1 MCASISSFFSPTIWH
16 ETPYSYFRISSLL
29 PTTPSET
36 LQGRPT
42 SHADLAAN
50 ALFYF
55 YFIFFFVTKYF
66 FFIYFSIYLLNS
78 FFLRVILSFVFLL
91 FSIRYPPPPAIVSIL
106 KKKNIYAIALPIFK
120 WFTNLNFKSI
130 PAGSMKT
137 NNILINRWQKKNK
150 KNKKIQFQK

>member
-1 MCASISSFFSPTIWH
+1 MPQFPLFVFLPFAFGTTHPILISVFLLSFRRHPVRPSKDAQRLTQTWPPT
-16 ETPYSYFRISSLL
+16 PF
-29 PTTPSET
+29 
-36 LQGRPT
+36 
-42 SHADLAAN
+42 
-50 ALFYF
+50 LFF
-55 YFIFFFVTKYF
+55 LFFFFVTKYF

-91 FSIRYPPPPAIVSIL
+91 FSIRYPPPPPSIVSIL

-137 NNILINRWQKKNK
+137 NNILINRWQKKK
-150 KNKKIQFQK
+150 